1 MSNQNP
7 TSQGPYFSVANP
19 LQLSTESQVFAHLDD
34 SPFTPGNVLESH
46 LSNHS
51 SADNVAEEEEEILI
65 IDKDDEEN
73 FKVLTNWLL
82 KKAEIIPSLTR
93 KYGQIFLNEGVGSV
107 SRLHKR
113 VKKDRGFLSRVGIKE
128 DDIEEIVLALNRL
141 I

>member
-19 LQLSTESQVFAHLDD
+19 LQLSTESKVFSHLDD
-34 SPFTPGNVLESH
+34 SPFTPGNILESH
-46 LSNHS
+46 MSNDS
-51 SADNVAEEEEEILI
+51 STDVVTEVEEVLI

-73 FKVLTNWLL
+73 FKSLTEWLL

-93 KYGQIFLNEGVGSV
+93 KYSQIFLNEGVGSV

-113 VKKDRGFLSRVGIKE
+113 VKKDHGFLSRIGIKE
-128 DDIEEIVLALNRL
+128 DDIEEIILALNRL
-141 I
+141 T